1 MAHHKIDT
9 LIPVLSHA
17 KGLSNALENLWS
29 GIHKMLPQELVAFD
43 HITEVLRI
51 LCLQPRVCVGFL
63 MVIQK
68 D

>member
-9 LIPVLSHA
+9 LIPVLTHA

-29 GIHKMLPQELVAFD
+29 GVHIMLPQELVAFN

-51 LCLQPRVCVGFL
+51 LCLQPRVSDGL
-63 MVIQK
+63 LTIIQK